1 MATIAKYFQLKKR
14 GTTVGTEVRAGATTF
29 LVMAYIIFVNAN
41 YIGAGAAGGAI
52 GAAGAPSAEAIFA
65 VTALGAGLL
74 TILMGVVANY
84 PFALAAGMGLNAV
97 VAFQLILGLGLTW
110 AEAMAVIVWEGI
122 FITILMLTGFRKA
135 ILEAIPLN
143 LKRAIAVGIGLFLLL
158 IGLFEANVVVKSFAG
173 TVPLGLFS
181 GIGFGGVEVPVADL
195 PHLAI
200 FGAGLLTALA
210 LIRKPGGL
218 LISIG
223 VGTVVALALGVSS
236 LPSSF
241 ISPLDSSNFVGIG
254 QAFGAMFTVWESG
267 AGFLAVALAV
277 FSIMLSDF
285 FDTAGTM
292 VGLGA
297 RAGLLNSKGEL
308 PGANRVLLVDS
319 IAATAGG
326 ALGVSSNT
334 TYIESA
340 AGIKEGGRTGL
351 TSVVTGALFLCAVL
365 LSPIA
370 GIVPA
375 AATAPAL
382 VIIGYLMFEA
392 IRDVQ
397 WKDATDGFPILATL
411 IVMPLSYSITD
422 GIGVGFLTY
431 GILKVTSGKASD
443 VKPLFWVSIA
453 AFVVY
458 FLVKLGIIAV

>member
-1 MATIAKYFQLKKR
+1 MATIASYFQLKKR
-14 GTTVGTEVRAGATTF
+14 GTTVGTEVRAGITTF

-41 YIGAGAAGGAI
+41 YISGEALGGAMKE
-52 GAAGAPSAEAIFA
+52 AGAPSAAAIAA

-74 TILMGVVANY
+74 TILMGVVSNY

-97 VAFQLILGLGLTW
+97 VAYTLVSTLKLSW
-110 AEAMAVIVWEGI
+110 SEAMAVIVWEGI
-122 FITILMLTGFRKA
+122 FITILMLTGLRKA
-135 ILEAIPLN
+135 LLEAIPLN

-158 IGLFEANVVVKSFAG
+158 IGLFEANVIVKSFAD

-181 GIGFGGVEVPVADL
+181 GKGFAGLEIAKADL
-195 PHLAI
+195 PTLAI

-210 LIRKPGGL
+210 LIRRPGGI

-223 VGTVVALALGVSS
+223 VGTAVALALGVTSI
-236 LPSSF
+236 PSSF
-241 ISPLDSSNFVGIG
+241 VSPLDASNFVGIG
-254 QAFGAMFTVWESG
+254 QAFGSMFSVWSSG
-267 AGFLAVALAV
+267 AGFLAIALAV

-319 IAATAGG
+319 IAAMAGG

-351 TSVVTGALFLCAVL
+351 TSVVTGLLFLAAVL

-397 WKDATDGFPILATL
+397 WKDAVDGFPVLATL

-422 GIGVGFLTY
+422 GIGVGFITY
-431 GILKVTSGKASD
+431 AILKVTSGKARD

-453 AFVVY
+453 AFLVY

>member
-1 MATIAKYFQLKKR
+1 MSGGGVPVGRPSIRPR
-14 GTTVGTEVRAGATTF
+14 GGNHGNDC
-29 LVMAYIIFVNAN
+29 LVLPAQEA
-41 YIGAGAAGGAI
+41 
-52 GAAGAPSAEAIFA
+52 APSAAAIAA

-74 TILMGVVANY
+74 TILMGVVSNY

-97 VAFQLILGLGLTW
+97 VAYTLVSTLKLSW
-110 AEAMAVIVWEGI
+110 SEAMAVIVWEGI

-158 IGLFEANVVVKSFAG
+158 IGLFEANVIVKSFAD

-181 GIGFGGVEVPVADL
+181 GKGFAGLEIAQADL
-195 PHLAI
+195 PTLAI

-210 LIRKPGGL
+210 LIRRPGGIL
-218 LISIG
+218 VSIA
-223 VGTVVALALGVSS
+223 VGTAVALVLGVSKI
-236 LPSSF
+236 PTSF
-241 ISPLDSSNFVGIG
+241 VSPLDASNFVGIG
-254 QAFGAMFTVWESG
+254 QAFGSMFSVWSSG
-267 AGFLAVALAV
+267 AGFLAIALAV

-319 IAATAGG
+319 IAAMAGG

-351 TSVVTGALFLCAVL
+351 TSVVTGLLFLAAVL

-397 WKDATDGFPILATL
+397 WKDAVDGFPVLATL

-431 GILKVTSGKASD
+431 AILKVTSGKARD
-443 VKPLFWVSIA
+443 VKPLFWVSVA

>member
-1 MATIAKYFQLKKR
+1 MATIASYFQLKKR

-41 YIGAGAAGGAI
+41 YISAEALGGAMKD
-52 GAAGAPSAEAIFA
+52 AGAPSAAAIAA

-74 TILMGVVANY
+74 TILMGVVSNY

-97 VAFQLILGLGLTW
+97 VAYTLVGTLKLSW
-110 AEAMAVIVWEGI
+110 PEAMAVIVWEGI
-122 FITILMLTGFRKA
+122 FITILMLTGLRKA
-135 ILEAIPLN
+135 LLEAIPLN

-158 IGLFEANVVVKSFAG
+158 IGLFEANVIVKSFAD

-181 GIGFGGVEVPVADL
+181 GTGFAGLEIAKADL
-195 PHLAI
+195 PTLAI

-210 LIRKPGGL
+210 LIRRPGGI
-218 LISIG
+218 LISIA
-223 VGTVVALALGVSS
+223 VGTAVALALGVAKI
-236 LPSSF
+236 PTSF
-241 ISPLDSSNFVGIG
+241 VSPLDASNFVGIG
-254 QAFGAMFTVWESG
+254 QAFGSMLSVWSNG
-267 AGFLAVALAV
+267 AGFLAIALAV
-277 FSIMLSDF
+277 FTIMLSDF

-319 IAATAGG
+319 IAAMAGG

-351 TSVVTGALFLCAVL
+351 TSVVTGLLFLAAVL

-397 WKDATDGFPILATL
+397 WKDAVDGFPVLATL

-422 GIGVGFLTY
+422 GIGVGFITY
-431 GILKVTSGKASD
+431 AILKVTSGKARD
-443 VKPLFWVSIA
+443 VKPLFWVSIV

-458 FLVKLGIIAV
+458 FLVELGIIAV

>member
-1 MATIAKYFQLKKR
+1 
-14 GTTVGTEVRAGATTF
+14 
-29 LVMAYIIFVNAN
+29 MAYIIFVNAN

-181 GIGFGGVEVPVADL
+181 GIGFG
-195 PHLAI
+195 LAI
-200 FGAGLLTALA
+200 FGAGLITALA

-319 IAATAGG
+319 IAAAAGG